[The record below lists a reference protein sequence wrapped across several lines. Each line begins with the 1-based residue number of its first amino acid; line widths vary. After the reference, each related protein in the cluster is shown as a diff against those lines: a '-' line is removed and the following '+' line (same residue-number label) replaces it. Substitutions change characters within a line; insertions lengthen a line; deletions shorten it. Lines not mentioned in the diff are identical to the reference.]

1 MGRQSYRTVQVDP
14 TGVYCVHDSRG
25 RTISLVI
32 ALEKLCTD
40 PSRPLDAC
48 RQGKVWEGEFQ
59 RHDLL
64 KGCAGR
70 S

>member
-1 MGRQSYRTVQVDP
+1 MCRQSYRTVQVDA

-25 RTISLVI
+25 RAISIKI

-40 PSRPLDAC
+40 PSRPLDAR

-59 RHDLL
+59 RRDLL
-64 KGCAGR
+64 KCCAGT